1 MEQKRLLLAIGLS
14 FLIFFLWSISFGP
27 KPQEQAVAPDQQQ
40 AEPPATTTPTQ
51 AVPADRSVTG
61 QAMAPEK
68 TTTAKTGDGALPSAA
83 SQKARTITVE
93 TPLYRMRLSEQG
105 GAVVS
110 MVLKNFR
117 ESVDQDSPK
126 KELIPAEL
134 RGGTVLSSL
143 SAYAREA
150 QIRGIYK
157 ADSEADVLTV
167 NEATKSLK
175 FSYELGS
182 GWTMVKTY
190 RFHPDRYV
198 IDLDVAVNNG
208 SDQTVNSGI
217 QVGLLDVVDKDSAV
231 YGFVGPSGFIND
243 KLEQV
248 KIKNIDETNEL
259 SGKLRWIATE
269 RLYFIKSLMS
279 KEAVDGR
286 MLLSINDN
294 IIENQLVIADHTF
307 GPGESYTWHLG
318 LFMGPKSLDLLKSV
332 GNDLDRAIDF
342 GWVDIIAKPCL
353 WFMNFIHKFIP
364 NYGIAIIILTI
375 VTRMAFWPLANKSYK
390 SMNDMRKLQ
399 PLMKELREKYKGDK
413 ARLNQETMAL
423 YRTYKINPMGGCL
436 PMVIQLPVFFALYR
450 MLYQAIELRHAPFF
464 GWINDLSAPDRLFEF
479 GFKIPFMEAPYG
491 VPVLTL
497 IMGATMLLQQKM
509 SPAPGDPTQAKMMM
523 LMPIVF
529 TFIFINFPS
538 GLVLYWLVSN
548 LVSIGQQYYTLK
560 KLS

>member
-27 KPQEQAVAPDQQQ
+27 KQQKPAVAPDQQQ
-40 AEPPATTTPTQ
+40 AETPAATKP
-51 AVPADRSVTG
+51 AVPVERAATDQNLTPA
-61 QAMAPEK
+61 QAPEQK
-68 TTTAKTGDGALPSAA
+68 SDEENQPSVVLHAA
-83 SQKARTITVE
+83 RSITVE
-93 TPLYRMRLSEQG
+93 TPLYRIRISEQG

-117 ESVDQDSPK
+117 ESVEMDSPN
-126 KELIPAEL
+126 KELIPQEL
-134 RGGTVLSSL
+134 GGGTVLTSL
-143 SAYAREA
+143 SAYGRGE
-150 QIRGIYK
+150 QIKGIYK
-157 ADSEADVLTV
+157 ADTEADVLTV
-167 NEATKSLK
+167 NQASRELN
-175 FSYELGS
+175 FRYELGS
-182 GWTMVKTY
+182 GWTVVKTY
-190 RFHPDRYV
+190 RFDPERYV
-198 IDLDVAVNNG
+198 IDLDIAVTNG
-208 SDQTVNSGI
+208 SDQAVNSGI
-217 QVGLLDVVDKDSAV
+217 QLGLLDLVDDKDGV
-231 YGFVGPSGFIND
+231 YGFVGPSGLVND

-248 KIKNIDETNEL
+248 KVKKIDETNEFN
-259 SGKLRWIATE
+259 GKLRWIATE
-269 RLYFIKSLMS
+269 RLYFINSLMS
-279 KEAVDGR
+279 KEPVDGR
-286 MLLSINDN
+286 MLLSKNDKVY
-294 IIENQLVIADHTF
+294 ENQLIIADHTF
-307 GPGESYTWHLG
+307 GPGERYTWHLS
-318 LFMGPKSLDLLKSV
+318 LFMGPKSLALLKSV
-332 GNDLDRAIDF
+332 GNDLDRAINF

-399 PLMKELREKYKGDK
+399 PLMQELREKYKGDK

-423 YRTYKINPMGGCL
+423 YKTYKINPMGGCL

-560 KLS
+560 KLA